1 MAIKPLYSPTS
12 PMESARKGLADAG
25 NTMGGMSKGSTTTTE
40 GPGKTAG
47 GGIMAGVGGAAAGSM
62 LMGGGSLM
70 ATGTAATA
78 AAGGLGAGAM
88 ALTATGW
95 GAAIVGGLALAS
107 YFLD

>member
-25 NTMGGMSKGSTTTTE
+25 STMGSMSKGSTTTTE
-40 GPGKTAG
+40 GPGKTVG

-62 LMGGGSLM
+62 MMGGGAFM
-70 ATGTAATA
+70 GAAGTA
-78 AAGGLGAGAM
+78 AAG

-95 GAAIVGGLALAS
+95 GALIVGGIALAS

>member
-25 NTMGGMSKGSTTTTE
+25 STMGSMSKGSTTTTE

-47 GGIMAGVGGAAAGSM
+47 GGIMAGVGGTAAGSM
-62 LMGGGSLM
+62 LMGGGSL
-70 ATGTAATA
+70 A
-78 AAGGLGAGAM
+78 AAG

-95 GAAIVGGLALAS
+95 GAVIVGGIALAS